1 MEQDPVI
8 IQQQEHLDNEVE
20 DSIDPGIKEYL
31 TQRWKENFEKYISK
45 SVDDREYSTTIS
57 PPPSEKLLNAM
68 DKIVEDQAEEII
80 DRYGNNLWTLN
91 VLYYVTAITVIE
103 KEGKLKEIK
112 KRSGTSVKPGWE
124 VRLESRIEAIRR
136 KLSYTYVLREC
147 YRKQQYTKNQK
158 NIRRKIEKQ
167 YGKATTTRL
176 QQVQTQLKQELKVAS
191 KKFKKQRI
199 I

>member
-1 MEQDPVI
+1 MSGKHLAQQIRNIKTKKLITEYEIQLIGNRINSTSEIHHVQTELQEPIEQVEQDPVI
-8 IQQQEHLDNEVE
+8 MQQQEHIDNEVE

-31 TQRWKENFEKYISK
+31 TQRWKENLEKYISK

-68 DKIVEDQAEEII
+68 DKIVEDQVEEII

-112 KRSGTSVKPGWE
+112 KRSGTSVKPG
-124 VRLESRIEAIRR
+124 
-136 KLSYTYVLREC
+136 
-147 YRKQQYTKNQK
+147 
-158 NIRRKIEKQ
+158 
-167 YGKATTTRL
+167 
-176 QQVQTQLKQELKVAS
+176 
-191 KKFKKQRI
+191 
-199 I
+199 